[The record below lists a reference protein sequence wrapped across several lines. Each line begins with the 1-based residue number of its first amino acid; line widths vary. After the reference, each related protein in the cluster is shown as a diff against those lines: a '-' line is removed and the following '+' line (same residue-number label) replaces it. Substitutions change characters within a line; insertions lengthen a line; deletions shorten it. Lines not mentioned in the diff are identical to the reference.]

1 MLTAELS
8 RIFTRDLTRLAQEIR
23 AFPDAESVWRTAP
36 GVSNA
41 AGTLVLHL
49 EGNLREFIG
58 RVLGGIAYTR
68 DRPAEFDT
76 RGVSPEALV
85 ARIEAVRDLVQHVV
99 GGLVVERLSAPFPG
113 GFFDEPLSIQAVL
126 LHLNGHL
133 NYHLGQVDY
142 MRRHVTGNGAIAL
155 AGLPAVVSAPPV

>member
-1 MLTAELS
+1 MRQARSCCIWRETCGSSSAACSAEPRTPGTGPRSSTRAACRPKPSSHAS
-8 RIFTRDLTRLAQEIR
+8 RQF
-23 AFPDAESVWRTAP
+23 
-36 GVSNA
+36 
-41 AGTLVLHL
+41 
-49 EGNLREFIG
+49 
-58 RVLGGIAYTR
+58 
-68 DRPAEFDT
+68 
-76 RGVSPEALV
+76 
-85 ARIEAVRDLVQHVV
+85 VQHVV
-99 GGLVVERLSAPFPG
+99 GGLAVERLSAPFPG